1 MKREEQRPH
10 GKKNNMYMQE
20 GIGVRAQRGGVW
32 EWKVGEEG
40 KLTLFEIK

>member
-32 EWKVGEEG
+32 EWKGCCRKRGAYIV
-40 KLTLFEIK
+40 